1 MRLTSPKR
9 LGRLIWIGGLAIAAV
24 LAQAQPQ
31 LPRAP
36 QLPPPP
42 KVSPPAPPALP
53 SPDSFFSGL
62 KGKVVDGANQIDG
75 WRRDATAAAA
85 KRASDFAGCP
95 SNDAQALYDRLRT
108 EREAAQR
115 TRDAAAGAE
124 RDAVTARD
132 RCLATPGMPAASCH
146 AAYNTLPFAGQR
158 VAAQAAVDE
167 LNRALEAL
175 KGMRCVA
182 GCSRQLALNVPEAQV
197 GQGEPIA
204 ASGEVCTA
212 WDPGHF
218 TARAGVAGGELSAEL
233 RARLPRCRQT
243 QRLALEVCTA
253 WDVAAA
259 LPQLKQLRIVP
270 PSLDPGQVSI
280 SVPTVSVSVVNGLDT
295 HCRRQETACTRL
307 QGNATIAF
315 DSGDPLAT
323 LRSVGSGQCAES
335 RPIGCAEPPFGV
347 APTMTTLQVPDLSRT
362 RVAWTSGDGRAAV
375 ALTGPGSRLTNVP
388 VPPGTVP
395 VPAPQ
400 VTGQVK
406 PPGPQIVQPGS
417 VEVDFARG
425 ELKATCRQWQKLQLP
440 TLRMQFA
447 LKSFDSPLCAEP
459 RLANLVARP

>member
-1 MRLTSPKR
+1 MRSTSRSR
-9 LGRLIWIGGLAIAAV
+9 LGRLLWLGGLAVAAA

-31 LPRAP
+31 LPRPP
-36 QLPPPP
+36 QLPPQPQVSLPP
-42 KVSPPAPPALP
+42 PPALP
-53 SPDSFFSGL
+53 SPDSFFSGV

-75 WRRDATAAAA
+75 WRRDASTAAG
-85 KRASDFAGCP
+85 KRANDFAGCP
-95 SNDAQALYDRLRT
+95 SNDAQALYDRLRS
-108 EREAAQR
+108 ERDAAQR

-132 RCLATPGMPAASCH
+132 RCLTTPGMPAASCN

-167 LNRALEAL
+167 LNRALDGL
-175 KGMRCVA
+175 KNMRCVA
-182 GCSRQLALNVPEAQV
+182 GCNRQLAISVPEAQV

-204 ASGEVCTA
+204 VAGEVCTA
-212 WDPGHF
+212 WDPGQF
-218 TARAGVAGGELSAEL
+218 TARAGAAGGELSAEM

-243 QRLALEVCTA
+243 QRLALEACTA

-259 LPQLKQLRIVP
+259 LPQLKNLRIVP
-270 PSLDPGQVSI
+270 PSLDAGRVSI
-280 SVPTVSVSVVNGLDT
+280 NVPTVGVPVVNGFDT
-295 HCRRQETACTRL
+295 SCRRQETVCTRL

-335 RPIGCAEPPFGV
+335 KPIGCAEPPFGV
-347 APTMTTLQVPDLSRT
+347 APTMTTIQVPDLTRA
-362 RVAWTSGDGRAAV
+362 RVAWTSGDGTAAV
-375 ALTGPGSRLTNVP
+375 AVSGPGNRITN
-388 VPPGTVP
+388 VP

-400 VTGQVK
+400 VTGRIK

-417 VEVDFARG
+417 AEVDFSRG
-425 ELKATCRQWQKLQLP
+425 EFRVACKQWQKVQLP

-447 LKSFDSPLCAEP
+447 LKSFDTPLCAEP
-459 RLANLVARP
+459 RMGNLVARP